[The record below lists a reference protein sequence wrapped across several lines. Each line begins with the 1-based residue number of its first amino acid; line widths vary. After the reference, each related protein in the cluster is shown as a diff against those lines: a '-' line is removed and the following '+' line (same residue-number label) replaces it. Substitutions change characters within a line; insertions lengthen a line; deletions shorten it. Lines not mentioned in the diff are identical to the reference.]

1 MPAFL
6 LPDLGEGLTEAEIV
20 TWRVQAGD
28 VVTVDQTVVEVET
41 AKAVVEV
48 PVPFAGRVT
57 ALHGEPGDVLAVGA
71 PLITVAGADTEPD
84 TAPAQGMAT
93 RRPAAAFAEPGVATP
108 EPAAGH
114 DGESG
119 NVLIGYGTSAD
130 RRRRRARGSPATS
143 SPRAAGHVAASTSTA
158 STGTG
163 AAPPVRRA
171 PVSLPRPAAGR
182 PSSHRSSGGWPG
194 RPAWTSR
201 RSGAR
206 AGTA

>member
-28 VVTVDQTVVEVET
+28 VVTVNQTVVEVET

-84 TAPAQGMAT
+84 TAPAQGMVT
-93 RRPAAAFAEPGVATP
+93 RDPAAAFAEPGVATP
-108 EPAAGH
+108 EPAASH

-130 RRRRRARGSPATS
+130 RRRRRARGSPAVS
-143 SPRAAGHVAASTSTA
+143 SPQAAGPVAATPGGASFGTAGSGAGSTA
-158 STGTG
+158 AASAGQSPPPGTRV
-163 AAPPVRRA
+163 AVVSPLVRRLA
-171 PVSLPRPAAGR
+171 REGR
-182 PSSHRSSGGWPG
+182 P
-194 RPAWTSR
+194 
-201 RSGAR
+201 
-206 AGTA
+206 

>member
-84 TAPAQGMAT
+84 TAPAQGMVT
-93 RRPAAAFAEPGVATP
+93 RHPAAAFAEPGVATP
-108 EPAAGH
+108 EPAASH

-130 RRRRRARGSPATS
+130 RRRRRARGSPAVS
-143 SPRAAGHVAASTSTA
+143 SPQAAGHVAASPGRA
-158 STGTG
+158 STDTG
-163 AAPPVRRA
+163 SVQAAPVRRA
-171 PVSLPRPAAGR
+171 PVSLPRPAPGW

-194 RPAWTSR
+194 RPALTSR
-201 RSGAR
+201 
-206 AGTA
+206 